1 MKREIQN
8 KNLTF
13 IILHSSG
20 TSMGGRGKHNFSHME
35 QLITLVPCD
44 LTPWK
49 NLALYFFFFLILTTA
64 SYSQLLIL
72 ICTHAQAHT
81 HAHTH
86 KSRNFYI
93 EK

>member
-1 MKREIQN
+1 
-8 KNLTF
+8 
-13 IILHSSG
+13 
-20 TSMGGRGKHNFSHME
+20 MGGRGKHNFSHME

-49 NLALYFFFFLILTTA
+49 NLALYFFFFFNFNNSFIFPAVNTYLYTRTGA
-64 SYSQLLIL
+64 
-72 ICTHAQAHT
+72 HAR
-81 HAHTH
+81 AHTH